1 MEEGPCAFCEGV
13 WNFSDTPPASV
24 GSITWNSPLVC
35 NCGEMQWFLL
45 GWHHCIRGAKPHL
58 ALMFYLFFFFN
69 CLVIFANIV
78 SREFEGCWSE
88 ISSCSGFIRFLHR
101 GHVGLTN
108 HHSLF
113 LIVLLL
119 FRGCTWGAGSRGAAL
134 PPTPDLWAQPC
145 RAPSCSGPP
154 IMTLTS
160 QAGGLWVGVCGS
172 LTVTQGLGPAGS
184 ALKPTLACGHSRR
197 VAAFLPHTF
206 TLMSAIKRCPRA
218 CPETT
223 LSWGW
228 RNCRDPQGHWVML
241 ADWSH
246 VSCLIDEHISNGNG
260 DAMSGPGTQ
269 PCTHRGH
276 SWSCLSPSCAHARYC
291 PLLPPSPTFGPVWK
305 PDPSSSVLGSLGS
318 PGRQPE
324 PQRGAKPGRSRCASP
339 PCVLQANCGQ
349 HARPQAADHVALCL
363 TTCQWK
369 TLNSL
374 EESGCGLAS
383 ESFPVCSWV
392 PSQGAG
398 TWAAIVASFIAA
410 DLISS

>member
-1 MEEGPCAFCEGV
+1 MP
-13 WNFSDTPPASV
+13 
-24 GSITWNSPLVC
+24 
-35 NCGEMQWFLL
+35 
-45 GWHHCIRGAKPHL
+45 
-58 ALMFYLFFFFN
+58 
-69 CLVIFANIV
+69 
-78 SREFEGCWSE
+78 
-88 ISSCSGFIRFLHR
+88 SCPG
-101 GHVGLTN
+101 
-108 HHSLF
+108 
-113 LIVLLL
+113 
-119 FRGCTWGAGSRGAAL
+119 
-134 PPTPDLWAQPC
+134 PPTVA
-145 RAPSCSGPP
+145 
-154 IMTLTS
+154 LTS
-160 QAGGLWVGVCGS
+160 QAGGLWVGGCGS

-184 ALKPTLACGHSRR
+184 ALKPTLASGHSRH
-197 VAAFLPHTF
+197 VASFLPHTF

-218 CPETT
+218 GPETT

-228 RNCRDPQGHWVML
+228 RNCRDPQGPWVMP
-241 ADWSH
+241 ADWNH
-246 VSCLIDEHISNGNG
+246 VSCLVDEHISNSNG

-269 PCTHRGH
+269 CRTHRGH

-324 PQRGAKPGRSRCASP
+324 PQRGAKPGGSRCASP
-339 PCVLQANCGQ
+339 PCVLPANCGQ

-383 ESFPVCSWV
+383 ESCPAGSWV

-398 TWAAIVASFIAA
+398 TWAAILASFIAA
-410 DLISS
+410 DLVSS